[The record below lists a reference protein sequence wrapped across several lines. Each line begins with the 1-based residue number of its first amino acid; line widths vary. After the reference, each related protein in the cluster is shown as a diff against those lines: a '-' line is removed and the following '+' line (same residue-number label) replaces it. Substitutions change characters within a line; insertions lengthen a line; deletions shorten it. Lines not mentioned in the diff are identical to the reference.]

1 MADRTDSVKPAAA
14 GGKRAQPCVFEVNF
28 AGDNKENKSSK
39 RDLQG
44 AFRQYKK
51 RRQTELKT
59 QQLMKER
66 ELQAR
71 ADPGRM
77 EALRHKFLET
87 AKKYYGVPYA
97 KKYHHPDSPDYGS
110 PLFLDCCGLVRRVLR
125 ELKEEF
131 GFTIGPWNQ
140 AYMFDTLPN
149 VVEREE
155 NMRPGDLVFV
165 SGIYYNPKSK
175 KQRHNMVHVEIWAGE
190 GKKVVGARWQRGK
203 VQMFDSYRFQ
213 SKSYHSMQYHF
224 RSIDTWLLGICK
236 SYCPDHPWTRSSF
249 VPTQRSVFAAEE
261 PAQQDQE
268 AGDGDDHTQLH
279 GNQGN
284 QGEAAVDDV
293 TISVAQD
300 HETSSDVT
308 APVAGDA
315 GPEGNAIFRVSS
327 TSVTAAPSIA
337 TSSNIETSEET
348 TLPSSKAD
356 AAEETSTNAGAS
368 SEDLVEDVALDYSSN
383 DFSLNNQNKKVEQKG
398 NGDAVFSGDDEPK
411 AEITEEKQELPNGDP
426 HISEKETDIDECDQK
441 GAGPE
446 SLPYR
451 VLGLLRAALNNVLR
465 LVYG

>member
-1 MADRTDSVKPAAA
+1 MADSRTESAKPAPS
-14 GGKRAQPCVFEVNF
+14 GSKRPQPCVFEVQF
-28 AGDNKENKSSK
+28 AGNNKENKSGK
-39 RDLQG
+39 KDLQG

-71 ADPGRM
+71 ADPNRM
-77 EALRHKFLET
+77 AALRHKFLET
-87 AKKYYGVPYA
+87 AKKYYGAPYA
-97 KKYHHPDSPDYGS
+97 KKYHHPDSPEYAS

-125 ELKEEF
+125 ELKEDF

-155 NMRPGDLVFV
+155 DMRPGDLVFV

-190 GKKVVGARWQRGK
+190 GEKVVGARWQRGK
-203 VQMFDSYRFQ
+203 VQMFDSYKFQ

-249 VPTQRSVFAAEE
+249 VPTQRSVFAVEE

-268 AGDGDDHTQLH
+268 AGDGDDHAQVIGNH
-279 GNQGN
+279 GNQR
-284 QGEAAVDDV
+284 EAAIDDV
-293 TISVAQD
+293 TVSVSQD
-300 HETSSDVT
+300 SLTSSDV
-308 APVAGDA
+308 P
-315 GPEGNAIFRVSS
+315 
-327 TSVTAAPSIA
+327 TSVVREDDPKIDLMSSAGEIAASDVMPASID
-337 TSSNIETSEET
+337 ETLEEK
-348 TLPSSKAD
+348 LLFSSKASSFKD
-356 AAEETSTNAGAS
+356 AAEERSADVAAS
-368 SEDLVEDVALDYSSN
+368 FGDKSGIRVEDVIPGSSPKSLPDALSYQKNKEVLLTGN
-383 DFSLNNQNKKVEQKG
+383 D
-398 NGDAVFSGDDEPK
+398 DDEPT
-411 AEITEEKQELPNGDP
+411 AEATIETHELPNGGP
-426 HISEKETDIDECDQK
+426 RIGEKQESEQEGTD
-441 GAGPE
+441 

-451 VLGLLRAALNNVLR
+451 VWGLLRAALTSVLR